1 MDYIMSLKK
10 GTFLASLALP
20 MSTIAADI
28 ALQANQIG
36 YPAQAVKQAMI
47 CNSSV
52 SEYSIVDAKSGTVVY
67 KDSLPKAKS
76 WRASGDNVTWAD
88 FTKFS
93 IPGEYKLKIGTKE
106 SEPFKV
112 QKDRFHSC
120 TY

>member
-1 MDYIMSLKK
+1 MDLKK
-10 GTFLASLALP
+10 SIFLASLAMP
-20 MSTIAADI
+20 VCSMAADVT
-28 ALQANQIG
+28 LQANQIG

-47 CNSSV
+47 CNSTV

-93 IPGEYKLKIGTKE
+93 IRGE
-106 SEPFKV
+106 
-112 QKDRFHSC
+112 
-120 TY
+120 